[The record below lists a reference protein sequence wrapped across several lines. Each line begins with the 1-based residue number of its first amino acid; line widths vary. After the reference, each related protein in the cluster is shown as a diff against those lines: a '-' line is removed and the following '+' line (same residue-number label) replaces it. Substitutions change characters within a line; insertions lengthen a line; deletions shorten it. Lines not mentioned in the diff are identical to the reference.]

1 MAITANVDLGN
12 GASASSCYII
22 VPNAYVKKFKREYY
36 IDEEDKE
43 VETRAESFKLI
54 YDAHIYQNKAAAD
67 TPNMGLRL
75 KKRIPCREVD
85 HFKIDYDV
93 TTTDNPW
100 KLAYTHLKTNSKLSS
115 VSDA

>member
-22 VPNAYVKKFKREYY
+22 VPNAYVKKFRPEK
-36 IDEEDKE
+36 DGEDA
-43 VETRAESFKLI
+43 TIKLI
-54 YDAHIYQNKAAAD
+54 YDVDIYQNKAAAD
-67 TPNMGLRL
+67 IFELSARLR
-75 KKRIPCREVD
+75 KKIVCREVD